1 MNARATRFPLF
12 DSLRAIAAL
21 TIFGTHAY
29 FSLRNNADTPLR
41 PYAARLDVGVYIFL
55 VISGFLLYRPFV
67 RARMRKTEAPA
78 TKAYAWRRLL
88 RIGPA
93 YWVALTVV
101 ALWFGWSYVFE
112 PGNAVWFYPFGQAY
126 RPGLAIAG
134 LTQAWSLSV
143 EAAFYVMLPL
153 WALAMR
159 ALPARSERGVLRGE
173 LGGLGLLVVLGIGFT
188 TLAAATG
195 ITAGRLDIIPLHLI
209 LPSYLHVF
217 AAGMLLAVLSVWYEE
232 RDLPSVIRP
241 LNRFPGI
248 AWAVALLAFWIV
260 STKIGIDG
268 SNGERQSTAQWVG
281 RSALYALIGFAVVI
295 PAVFGDQTRGLVRK
309 LLANPVLLWIGLISY
324 SFFLYH
330 LAVVNQVDEWDLPL
344 NGLIALGLS
353 IAVAALSYY
362 LVERPFLKLKR
373 LVKGTPPPPPS
384 EAIEEPAPATPA
396 KIA

>member
-67 RARMRKTEAPA
+67 RARMRKTAAPA

-134 LTQAWSLSV
+134 LTQAWSLTV

-159 ALPARSERGVLRGE
+159 ALPARSERGVLRSE
-173 LGGLGLLVVLGIGFT
+173 LGGLALLVVMGIGFT

-195 ITAGRLDIIPLHLI
+195 ITAGRLDIVPLHLI

-217 AAGMLLAVLSVWYEE
+217 AAGMLLAVLSIWYEE
-232 RDLPSVIRP
+232 RDLPSAIRP
-241 LNRFPGI
+241 LDRFPGI

-281 RSALYALIGFAVVI
+281 PQRAVRADRLRRGDPGCVRR
-295 PAVFGDQTRGLVRK
+295 PDPRAGAQAAGQSGAAVDRADLV
-309 LLANPVLLWIGLISY
+309 LV
-324 SFFLYH
+324 
-330 LAVVNQVDEWDLPL
+330 LPL
-344 NGLIALGLS
+344 PPGGRQSGGRVGPAPQRPDRPRSVDRGGGFELLPDRA
-353 IAVAALSYY
+353 AVPEAEAAGEGNASAAAL
-362 LVERPFLKLKR
+362 
-373 LVKGTPPPPPS
+373 
-384 EAIEEPAPATPA
+384 
-396 KIA
+396 